1 MLSDWQFIGIFV
13 ALAVIFPGAPILIA
27 RFISPRKPNP
37 IKQQIYE
44 CGIEPVGEA
53 WVQFKVQYYIYA
65 LVFLVFDV
73 EIIFLLPWALAFDQI
88 SGFGVFAGLLFI
100 FLLVDGLLFAWA
112 RGALEWY

>member
-13 ALAVIFPGAPILIA
+13 ALAVIFPGAPILIS